1 MERTHAGLHAPTLR
15 VVTYNAHG
23 CVGTDGRRA
32 IERTADV
39 LRACEADVIGLQ
51 EIDVGRARS
60 GGLDQAE
67 AIALR
72 LGMGHV
78 FGAALYEGRGEY
90 GNAVLS
96 RYPIEHVR
104 TEKLPTWRPV
114 SEPRCFVHARID
126 APGGELDVVVTHFG
140 LGPIERMGQARH
152 VAMEIERATSAS
164 GATVLLGDLNC
175 GRGSIAY
182 RRLTTRLADA
192 QQIARPGRVCA
203 TYPSWRPILRI
214 DHVLVGAGLEVLEAH
229 VPMRGLVVTASDHLP
244 VVASLRLRHAGA
256 RAKGRARERL
266 A

>member
-1 MERTHAGLHAPTLR
+1 MERTGLHAPLVR

-67 AIALR
+67 AIAVR

-78 FGAALYEGRGEY
+78 FGAALYEGQGEY

-96 RYPIEHVR
+96 RFPIEHVR
-104 TEKLPTWRPV
+104 TEKLPTWRAV
-114 SEPRCFVHARID
+114 SEPRCFVHARVE
-126 APGGELDVVVTHFG
+126 APCGELDVVVTHFG

-152 VAMEIERATSAS
+152 VATEIARETSP
-164 GATVLLGDLNC
+164 ATVLLGDFNC

-182 RRLTTRLADA
+182 RRLTTLLADA
-192 QQIARPGRVCA
+192 QQLARPGRVCA

-214 DHVLVGAGLEVLEAH
+214 DHILVGAGLEVLEAH
-229 VPMRGLVVTASDHLP
+229 VPMRGLVLTASDHLP
-244 VVASLRLRHAGA
+244 VVASLRFRHAGA

>member
-1 MERTHAGLHAPTLR
+1 MEHAGLQAPTLR

-23 CVGTDGRRA
+23 CVGTDGQRA

-39 LRACEADVIGLQ
+39 LRAFDADVIGLQ

-67 AIALR
+67 AIAVR

-78 FGAALYEGRGEY
+78 FGAALYEGQGEY

-96 RYPIEHVR
+96 RFPLEHVR
-104 TEKLPTWRPV
+104 TEKLPTWRAV
-114 SEPRCFVHARID
+114 SEPRCFVHARVD
-126 APGGELDVVVTHFG
+126 TPAGELDVVVTHFG

-152 VAMEIERATSAS
+152 VAAEIERATSS
-164 GATVLLGDLNC
+164 TTVLLGDFNC

-182 RRLTTRLADA
+182 RRLTTLLADA
-192 QQIARPGRVCA
+192 QQIARPGRVSA

-214 DHVLVGAGLEVLEAH
+214 DHILVGAGLEVLDAH
-229 VPMRGLVVTASDHLP
+229 VPARGLVSTASDHLP
-244 VVASLRLRHAGA
+244 VVASVRFRPGGA
-256 RAKGRARERL
+256 RAKGGARGRL